1 MDWVVYIILCNDNS
15 LYTGITTDIE
25 KRFLQ
30 HASNRGAKYF
40 RGREPMQ
47 LVYQESGHDRS
58 SATKRELA
66 IKKLSKLQKNRL
78 ISSHFNELNIIV

>member
-1 MDWVVYIILCNDNS
+1 MDWIVYIILCNDNS

-25 KRFLQ
+25 KRFHR
-30 HASNRGAKYF
+30 HASNKGAKYF

-58 SATKRELA
+58 SATKREFV
-66 IKKLSKLQKNRL
+66 IKKLSKLQKNHL
-78 ISSHFNELNIIV
+78 ISSPCNELKITE